1 MGLWGVARAN
11 TAVSVSLEAFL
22 LLLQAISLRASMQH
36 VMGWHFFVHKCIKI
50 ADAAAVAAAKQQ
62 PR

>member
-1 MGLWGVARAN
+1 MC
-11 TAVSVSLEAFL
+11 AVLKLLRLVGIVENRVEGSPRSDQAQRMNRSL
-22 LLLQAISLRASMQH
+22 
-36 VMGWHFFVHKCIKI
+36 FVHKCMKI